1 MAVVVQQVTNDHVA
15 ALRQLAEFG
24 KFAAAGQA
32 ELAARFL
39 GGELAA
45 GFWKIEPSPDALS
58 AFSAHLVSIGL
69 TQWQCDKLRIGKWKG
84 FFLDDYELID
94 FAGTEDDRRIY
105 LARRSRPGPIVRLA
119 VICQK

>member
-1 MAVVVQQVTNDHVA
+1 MDKKPIPPETIEQM
-15 ALRQLAEFG
+15 
-24 KFAAAGQA
+24 A
-32 ELAARFL
+32 ELAVRGRLVKNDDMRLIL
-39 GGELAA
+39 GVFRNIYSSPLN
-45 GFWKIEPSPDALS
+45 SPDALS